1 MFDCGEMWLTNL
13 TTEHKRN
20 LIFDSD
26 PECIFRM
33 GQNLLS
39 QDLNDGNKMIVG
51 IWTFL
56 DDFTSSEIQTLYIA
70 IGIYCATPNSQR
82 VSH

>member
-1 MFDCGEMWLTNL
+1 
-13 TTEHKRN
+13 
-20 LIFDSD
+20 
-26 PECIFRM
+26 M